1 MYLSGFHIDG
11 FGIYHDQGV
20 QDFPPGLV
28 LFVGDNE
35 SGKTTLMEFLRT
47 LLFGFPRRA
56 PKRNDYEP
64 WRGGNHGGRLQVVM
78 HDGRHYTIERAG
90 RHPATI
96 TQAGGTTM
104 QAEPALHL
112 LGGLDRDTFKH
123 VFAVGLEELQGLG
136 VLSQEGVRGRLFAA
150 GTGLGSASVPE
161 VLKNLDKELA
171 NLLALRGQ
179 KQIVNL
185 LIKQLKE
192 IEARI
197 RELQGQAAAY
207 AEGQRR
213 REHLEARVG
222 ANRQEAERRRRELGR
237 VERLEQARVPWVNR
251 NLAREKAVEVEYAQN
266 FPVNGLERLAG
277 LHKELDANR
286 QSQDIR
292 AGELIRLEEQL
303 GRLTP
308 DEAILA
314 GQEAIEA
321 LVSEREKLA
330 QALDDYPGA
339 KRDLDQAQTEFR
351 RKLRELGPAWD
362 APRLA
367 EVDTSVQVRQRVAE
381 FARQMQAAERRGETA
396 RAQER
401 ALAGAVTEA
410 HKQAEAAAQHLQ
422 DLPAPSLTDRQELAR
437 QQEAVRRM
445 RAWLQQREVLAEKL
459 QGRVRARDEAGARAA
474 ALQGQLAA
482 PAVTLPGWLGLLWVV
497 VGIGLGLGGFF
508 LWRRDYLAG
517 GLIPAVV
524 LVLAGFFVWV
534 SRWQVAGE
542 GRRRAAIEGELAQVE
557 GNRAGLAAAI
567 TELTGQIAAAEAEIS
582 RAAQVMDRQPPTDV
596 MLLEEIAGELEQAAA
611 QLRDWQAK
619 EQDQRQAEDHLAQ
632 AEARLEKALAETE
645 QATRDFERLQDEW
658 AGWLSQ
664 RGFSDPGRPEGFE
677 AVLQTVENARDAA
690 RVLDHQSRRGQQ
702 IYDYIAAARRR
713 ISQVLTACG
722 RTTLAA
728 EPGVEDL
735 DALRRALG
743 AALITGQ
750 QQREHGGQLAAAVRD
765 LDLLK
770 SRGQELQRERDD
782 LLRQAGA
789 ADAEDFRRRGEA
801 HQKWRE
807 WVQQTETEETALYR
821 MAGTREAQAALEEE
835 LSRTDPLELQSEK
848 ESLENRFQEL
858 DEVIRRDIH
867 ESGILDNQLT
877 SLAQD
882 RELSELLL
890 QQRTVQEQVNDAT
903 RRWATLAVCRHL
915 LEEARG
921 VYERER
927 QPQVVREADRFLH
940 TMAHGRYRL
949 LAAVG
954 EEGVH
959 LEDRS
964 LARKE
969 EVAWSAGLADQVY
982 LAIRLGLAREFGR
995 HSEPLPVILDDVLV
1009 KFDPSR
1015 RQNAARVI
1023 LEFAR
1028 EQQVLLFSCHPEL
1041 VDIMAAVRRDPR
1053 GQETAMAC
1061 FAIADGVIKRTSTG
1075 SPGVLPPQ

>member
-64 WRGGNHGGRLQVVM
+64 LRGGNHGGRLQVVM
-78 HDGRHYTIERAG
+78 HDGRHYTIERVG

-213 REHLEARVG
+213 REHLEARVD

-237 VERLEQARVPWVNR
+237 VDRLEQARVPWVNR
-251 NLAREKAVEVEYAQN
+251 NLAREKAGEVEYAQN
-266 FPVNGLERLAG
+266 FPVNGLERLEG
-277 LHKELDANR
+277 LHNELDANR
-286 QSQDIR
+286 QSKDIR
-292 AGELIRLEEQL
+292 AGEVIRLEEQL
-303 GRLTP
+303 GHLTP

-339 KRDLDQAQTEFR
+339 KSDLDQAQTQFW

-401 ALAGAVTEA
+401 AMAEAVTEA
-410 HKQAEAAAQHLQ
+410 QNQAEAAAQHVQ
-422 DLPAPSLTDRQELAR
+422 DLPAPSLNDNQELAR

-445 RAWLQQREVLAEKL
+445 RAWLHQREVLAEKL
-459 QGRVRARDEAGARAA
+459 RGREGARDEAGVRVA

-482 PAVTLPGWLGLLWVV
+482 PAAALPGWLGLPWLVL
-497 VGIGLGLGGFF
+497 GLGLGGFF
-508 LWRRDYLAG
+508 LWRREYLAG
-517 GLIPAVV
+517 GLIAGVG

-534 SRWQVAGE
+534 YRRQAAGE
-542 GRRRAAIEGELAQVE
+542 GQRRAAIEQELEQVE

-582 RAAQVMDRQPPTDV
+582 RAAQVMDREPPTDA

-611 QLRDWQAK
+611 QLEDWQAK

-632 AEARLEKALAETE
+632 ARSRLEKALAETAP
-645 QATRDFERLQDEW
+645 ATRDFERLQDEW
-658 AGWLSQ
+658 AEWLSQ
-664 RGFSDPGRPEGFE
+664 RGFSDPVRPEGFE
-677 AVLQTVENARDAA
+677 AVLQAVENARDAA
-690 RVLDHQSRRGQQ
+690 RVLDHQSRRVLQ
-702 IYDYIAAARRR
+702 ISDYIATARGR

-728 EPGVEDL
+728 EPGVGDL

-743 AALITGQ
+743 AALMTGQ
-750 QQREHGGQLAAAVRD
+750 QQREHRGQLAAAARD

-770 SRGQELQRERDD
+770 SRGQELERERDD

-807 WVQQTETEETALYR
+807 SVQQTETEETALYR

-835 LSRTDPLELQSEK
+835 LGRTDPLELQGEK
-848 ESLENRFQEL
+848 ERL
-858 DEVIRRDIH
+858 
-867 ESGILDNQLT
+867 
-877 SLAQD
+877 QD
-882 RELSELLL
+882 RVRELSSLISADDQEIGDLKGKLKSMEQDERLSDLLF
-890 QQRTVQEQVNDAT
+890 QQRTVQEQLTAGT

-921 VYERER
+921 VYEWER

-954 EEGVH
+954 EDGVH

-982 LAIRLGLAREFGR
+982 LAIRLGL
-995 HSEPLPVILDDVLV
+995 D
-1009 KFDPSR
+1009 
-1015 RQNAARVI
+1015 
-1023 LEFAR
+1023 
-1028 EQQVLLFSCHPEL
+1028 
-1041 VDIMAAVRRDPR
+1041 
-1053 GQETAMAC
+1053 
-1061 FAIADGVIKRTSTG
+1061 RTS
-1075 SPGVLPPQ
+1075 VV